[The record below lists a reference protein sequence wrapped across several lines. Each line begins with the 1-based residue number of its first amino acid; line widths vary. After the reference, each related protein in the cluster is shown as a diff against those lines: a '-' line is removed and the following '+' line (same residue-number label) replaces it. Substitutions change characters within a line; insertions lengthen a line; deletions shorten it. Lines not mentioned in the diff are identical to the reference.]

1 MDKLE
6 TLILY
11 ERNNPLSQVISRT
24 FGVIVTMVMENYK
37 RKLDSIV
44 EIKGYE
50 NGEYILDFKFK
61 REVQDD

>member
-1 MDKLE
+1 
-6 TLILY
+6 
-11 ERNNPLSQVISRT
+11 
-24 FGVIVTMVMENYK
+24 MVMENYK